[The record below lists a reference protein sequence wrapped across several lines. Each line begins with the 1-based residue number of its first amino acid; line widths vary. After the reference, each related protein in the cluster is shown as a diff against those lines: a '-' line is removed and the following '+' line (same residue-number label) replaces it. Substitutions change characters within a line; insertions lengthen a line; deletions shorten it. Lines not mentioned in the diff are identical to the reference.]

1 MYIVL
6 LGTVKAYKNTLE
18 NKQYIHKLVNYTINV
33 AQSKLTKNKKDNKNN
48 DDDHKFIFSNYHF
61 PKLTTLTNYGVI
73 RTVDDNLKVFSEDN
87 SYQCPVDKN

>member
-33 AQSKLTKNKKDNKNN
+33 AQSKFSKNKNEGHEG
-48 DDDHKFIFSNYHF
+48 DHKFIFSNYHF
-61 PKLTTLTNYGVI
+61 PKLTTLTGDGTI
-73 RTVDDNLKVFSEDN
+73 RTIDDNLKVFSEDN